1 MIKLFL
7 GCFKTMDKKIKERS
21 FACWEIGN
29 NLKGYGDSSKK
40 CRASSVAN
48 CTFLKDSAQF
58 RSQS

>member
-1 MIKLFL
+1 
-7 GCFKTMDKKIKERS
+7 MDKKIKERS

>member
-7 GCFKTMDKKIKERS
+7 GCFKTMNKKIKERS
-21 FACWEIGN
+21 FAREIGN

>member
-1 MIKLFL
+1 MINLFL

-21 FACWEIGN
+21 FAYWEIGN

-40 CRASSVAN
+40 C
-48 CTFLKDSAQF
+48 TFLKDSAQF